1 MINDL
6 DETLRTLLI
15 RKAALDPAEVD
26 ISFDIPT
33 RDWSTPVTRP
43 TVNLYLYD
51 LRENRELRETYWDQE
66 AGDGGRVRLKPR
78 PVRMDLSYMITC
90 WTSATED
97 QHRLLWRVLET
108 LFQNSPL
115 PEEVLQGSLR
125 SQTHPV
131 RTQVAQAGGVLA
143 NVSDFWGALENQ
155 LRPSVSLVATL
166 ELDLDQIKMEP
177 LVFARVMRLGQR
189 AVERLADGSERPLRR
204 LEPGWEAIPVQ
215 LAGMVR
221 DKAGA
226 ALMGASVRIIGTQA
240 DGRSLQIGA
249 TTLTDDAGRYT
260 FAGVPPGAYTLV
272 VELPGQAPQQRP
284 LKVVAGGP
292 GEALPEF
299 VHEVE
304 VPMLDVPK

>member
-15 RKAALDPAEVD
+15 RKAGLDPAEVD

-66 AGDGGRVRLKPR
+66 PDNGGRVRLKPR
-78 PVRMDLSYMITC
+78 PVRMDLSYMVTC

-115 PEEVLQGSLR
+115 PEDVLQGSLR
-125 SQTHPV
+125 NQIHPI

-155 LRPSVSLVATL
+155 MRPSISLVVTL
-166 ELDLDQIKMEP
+166 ELDLAQIRIEP
-177 LVFARVMRLGQR
+177 LTFARVARIGQSAVDRLS
-189 AVERLADGSERPLRR
+189 DGREVPARR
-204 LEPGWEAIPVQ
+204 LEPGWEALPVQ
-215 LAGMVR
+215 LSGVVK
-221 DKAGA
+221 DKAGEPLPGA
-226 ALMGASVRIIGTQA
+226 AVRIIGTQA
-240 DGRSLQIGA
+240 DGRPLQIGA
-249 TTLTDDAGRYT
+249 TTLTDEAGRYT
-260 FAGVPPGAYTLV
+260 FAAVPAGEYTLV
-272 VELPGQAPQQRP
+272 VEVPGQSPQQRP
-284 LKVVAGGP
+284 LKVMAGAP

-304 VPMLDVPK
+304 VPMTLARK